1 MVSTFSRVSHCIAGF
16 WFIVMLV
23 YLYFPRE
30 GDRIEYK
37 RQKVE
42 QKRNYTI
49 PLTKKLTP
57 SLWLPWNMFEMC
69 ENLVRSPACG
79 Q

>member
-42 QKRNYTI
+42 QKRNYPI
-49 PLTKKLTP
+49 VSSGP
-57 SLWLPWNMFEMC
+57 NC
-69 ENLVRSPACG
+69 RR
-79 Q
+79 